1 MGRIECGQ
9 GNCFVDCSGF
19 QSVLM
24 NKALGDPFKSWNSYL
39 LCDCAVAFKI
49 PAEGS
54 VPPYTKS
61 HALSAGWAWHIP
73 LASHLG
79 LGYVYNSQFNSD
91 EAASEELRQYVQL
104 NPGAEQKPRFL

>member
-1 MGRIECGQ
+1 M
-9 GNCFVDCSGF
+9 
-19 QSVLM
+19 
-24 NKALGDPFKSWNSYL
+24 
-39 LCDCAVAFKI
+39 LCDRAAAFKI

-61 HALSAGWAWHIP
+61 HALSAGWAWPVP

-104 NPGAEQKPRFL
+104 NPGAEQEPRFLKMRVGRQQPF

>member
-1 MGRIECGQ
+1 M
-9 GNCFVDCSGF
+9 
-19 QSVLM
+19 
-24 NKALGDPFKSWNSYL
+24 
-39 LCDCAVAFKI
+39 LCRQ
-49 PAEGS
+49 
-54 VPPYTKS
+54 
-61 HALSAGWAWHIP
+61 AGPGLFHWPIP

>member
-61 HALSAGWAWHIP
+61 HALSAGWAWPIP
-73 LASHLG
+73 LAYSTG
-79 LGYVYNSQFNSD
+79 LASGIGICLQFT
-91 EAASEELRQYVQL
+91 VQF
-104 NPGAEQKPRFL
+104 R